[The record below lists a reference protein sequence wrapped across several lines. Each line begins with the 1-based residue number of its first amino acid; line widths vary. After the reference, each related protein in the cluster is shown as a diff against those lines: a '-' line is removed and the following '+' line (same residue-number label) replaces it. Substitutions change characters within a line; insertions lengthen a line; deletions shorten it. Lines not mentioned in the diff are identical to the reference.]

1 MKTETNT
8 TRSTYEKKKIHIK
21 LKVHEQLVVLSL
33 NNSRDLVTISVAS
46 IPKELELKD
55 TTDPVR
61 STSYLDLLFEIT
73 YY

>member
-1 MKTETNT
+1 MC
-8 TRSTYEKKKIHIK
+8 
-21 LKVHEQLVVLSL
+21 LL
-33 NNSRDLVTISVAS
+33 NYWDIDSVTISVAS

-61 STSYLDLLFEIT
+61 STSFLDLLFEIT